1 MPSGNGWAGDKRV
14 EWHEWYGPDR
24 PPAFEEI
31 SAFVNS
37 ALWEE
42 AREALEKGFGVAPRL
57 EYSGC
62 SAQKGWNVKY
72 KKSGRSL
79 CTLYPMAGCFIA
91 LVVIGQR
98 EEANMPAV
106 LPGLQEDTRA
116 LYHRTPFSLG
126 GRWLM
131 LTVKSGPALRDL
143 ISLAGLR
150 AAS

>member
-1 MPSGNGWAGDKRV
+1 M
-14 EWHEWYGPDR
+14 EWYEWYGPDR
-24 PPAFEEI
+24 APAFEEI

-42 AREALEKGFGVAPRL
+42 ARDALESGFHVAPRL

-62 SAQKGWNVKY
+62 AGQKGWNVKY

-79 CTLYPMAGCFIA
+79 CTLYPMAGHFIA

-98 EEANMPAV
+98 EEVNMPNV
-106 LPGLQEDTRA
+106 LPGLHEDTQA
-116 LYHRTPFSLG
+116 LYRRTPFSLG

-131 LTVKSGPALRDL
+131 LKVADEPAMRDL
-143 ISLAGLR
+143 ISLVKLR

>member
-1 MPSGNGWAGDKRV
+1 M
-14 EWHEWYGPDR
+14 EWHEWYGPDH

-37 ALWEE
+37 ALWGK
-42 AREALEKGFGVAPRL
+42 AREALESGLHVAPRL

-62 SAQKGWNVKY
+62 SMQKGWNVKY
-72 KKSGRSL
+72 KKGGRSL
-79 CTLYPMAGCFIA
+79 CTLYPMAGYFIA

-98 EEANMPAV
+98 EEANMPPV
-106 LPGLQEDTRA
+106 LPGLNEDTQA

-131 LTVKSGPALRDL
+131 LKVADEPAVRDL
-143 ISLAGLR
+143 IALVRLR